1 MREIKFRCWYNNQM
15 NKVQDISFRNK
26 TINLFGA
33 DIIKFEDGVLMQYT
47 GLKDK
52 NGLEIYEGDIIKTY
66 ANYGYGKNTKQ
77 VEVISEVI
85 YKVDGEKTMGGL
97 NSNSF
102 SGFKTKQLNNQEYTN
117 VDWSMFFQCEVIG
130 NIYENLKES
139 GE

>member
-1 MREIKFRCWYNNQM
+1 MKNIKFRCWYDNQM
-15 NKVQDISFRNK
+15 HKVQDISFRHK

-33 DIIKFEDGVLMQYT
+33 DIIKFEDGILMQYT

-52 NGLEIYEGDIIKTY
+52 NGVDIYEGDIIKTY
-66 ANYGYGKNTKQ
+66 ANYGYGKRTKQ
-77 VEVISEVI
+77 VEIISEVI
-85 YKVDGEKTMGGL
+85 YKVDEEKTMGGL

-102 SGFKTKQLNNQEYTN
+102 SGFKTKQLNNQEYTS

-130 NIYENLKES
+130 NIYEDLKES